1 VIRLFHVEQEKYLTC
16 DEYRSKQWVFIRS
29 TARLSAT
36 SATSSKAL
44 WEVELVKQDATRGG
58 SGRWSSLYR
67 LKHLAS
73 GSYLSAEIDTDA
85 SEDAMRAKLRG
96 GANEPVYYLTAAS
109 SPYESATV
117 FELDETTISSDH
129 DSFVPKNSFV
139 RLKHYK
145 SGTWVH
151 STTIAIDRDE
161 EKPIM
166 GKIGAARIKEDKEA
180 FQLIPVFIFKTRN
193 LMFRFKNLNFCPL
206 DLYRVV
212 FKFFRS
218 HHTKYAIWTLPQT
231 HLKCS
236 NYSPTRCIKTNCK

>member
-1 VIRLFHVEQEKYLTC
+1 M
-16 DEYRSKQWVFIRS
+16 
-29 TARLSAT
+29 
-36 SATSSKAL
+36 
-44 WEVELVKQDATRGG
+44 KQDATRGG
-58 SGRWSSLYR
+58 SGRWSSFYR

-151 STTIAIDRDE
+151 STNIAIDRDE

-180 FQLIPVFIFKTRN
+180 FQLIPVFILIINIFEMELSLKLETFI
-193 LMFRFKNLNFCPL
+193 LMFRFLTLMLLKEVLQKDYFNLFN
-206 DLYRVV
+206 
-212 FKFFRS
+212 
-218 HHTKYAIWTLPQT
+218 
-231 HLKCS
+231 
-236 NYSPTRCIKTNCK
+236 